1 MNETFTKASAVAAAK
16 SDDQEI
22 SFFDLV
28 LALARH
34 KKLIVGLPLVA
45 AAAAAIISLALP
57 NIYRAETKML
67 PPQQAQ
73 STAAAMLSQLG
84 GMASLA
90 GFAGLKNPNDLYIA
104 MLRSQRV
111 ADRLIERFSLK
122 KVYDTDSQEKARKKL
137 ETNTAITSG
146 KDGLISIEVQDE
158 NKKLVAQIANAYVAE
173 LTLLSRTI
181 AVTEASQ
188 RRIFF
193 ERELERSKDN
203 LAAVEMTLKRT
214 LDSGGVISVDAEGK
228 AILETV
234 ARLRA
239 QVSAK
244 EIQLRSMSAF
254 LTASHPEYQ
263 RVNEELNSLRTQLA
277 TLENGKISTSSATN
291 TPEAKSRGLEN
302 IQLLRD
308 IKYHQMLYELLA
320 KQYEVARLDEAKDPS
335 IIQVLDPASEPERKF
350 KPQRTVIVLLS
361 AVFAL
366 FVAISWA
373 LVSEA
378 KRRLLIQPDGASRW
392 AELKSVLKIRKA
404 A

>member
-1 MNETFTKASAVAAAK
+1 MNETSTKASTLAAVK
-16 SDDQEI
+16 TDDQEI

-34 KKLIVGLPLVA
+34 KKMIVGLPFVA
-45 AAAAAIISLALP
+45 AVAAAIISFALP
-57 NIYRAETKML
+57 NIYRAETRML
-67 PPQQAQ
+67 PPQQSQ
-73 STAAAMLSQLG
+73 SAAAAMLSQLG

-90 GFAGLKNPNDLYIA
+90 GFAGIKNPNDMYIA

-173 LTLLSRTI
+173 LTLLSRTL
-181 AVTEASQ
+181 ALTEASQ

-203 LAAVEMTLKRT
+203 LAAAETSLKRT

-244 EIQLRSMSAF
+244 EIQLSSMSAF
-254 LTASHPEYQ
+254 VTASHPDYQ
-263 RVNEELNSLRTQLA
+263 RANEELNSLRAQLV
-277 TLENGKISTSSATN
+277 TLENGKSSAASATQ
-291 TPEAKSRGLEN
+291 TMEKSRGFEN

-320 KQYEVARLDEAKDPS
+320 KQYEVARLDEAKDPA
-335 IIQVLDPASEPERKF
+335 IIQVLDPAGEPERKF

-366 FVAISWA
+366 FVALAWA
-373 LVSEA
+373 MFSEA
-378 KRRLLIQPDGASRW
+378 KRRMLMQPDGATRW
-392 AELKSVLKIRKA
+392 AELKSVLRFR
-404 A
+404 